1 VVRVKR
7 RNSPHRFG
15 RQSRINEH
23 PREIGE
29 PSQRAVERESP
40 RLPPTIES
48 RQPGYAELHCLSNFS
63 FQRGASS
70 AQELFLRAKQLGYA
84 ALAITDECSLA
95 GIVRALEAAKET
107 GLKLIVGTEVRLE
120 DGVKLIVL
128 ATDHSG
134 YSDICR
140 LITTGRRRSAK
151 GEYRL
156 TRADIEQLGSGVRM
170 LWAPGALANADVTRL
185 GDVAKWIMQ
194 HFAHRAWLVAE
205 LHHGPDDTI
214 ELQRLR
220 ELGARH
226 AIPLVAAGD
235 VHMHVRRRRALQDVM
250 TAIRLRCTVAEAGHA
265 LFPNGERHLRRLVD
279 LQQIY
284 PPELLD
290 ETLRIAEQC
299 QFTLDDLNY
308 EYPHEIVPPEFNG
321 DASAYLRHIT
331 YLGAAQRLS
340 HGVTPAIRATLE
352 KELALIQRKKFEAFF
367 LTVYEIVKWARE
379 QTPPILCQG
388 RGSSANSAVCF
399 CLGITAVNPEKDHL
413 LFERFLSDE
422 RDEPPDIDVD
432 FEHERRE
439 EVIQHIFDTYGR
451 DRAAIAATVICY
463 RHKSAVRD
471 VGRALGLSDDALD
484 QLSAIS
490 TRIPHK
496 HTRDEALRERGFDPD
511 SRLIKQLVA
520 LADELRGFPRHLSQH
535 VGGFVISE
543 QPLHHLVPVEN
554 AAMAE
559 RTIIQWDKD
568 DLETMKLLKVDVLA
582 LGMLTALRK
591 CLDLLHAHGQWRL
604 SYKGDKP
611 SLHDIPQDD
620 DTQVYDMICAADTV
634 GVFQIESRAQMSMLP
649 RLRPERFY
657 DLVVE
662 VAIVRPGPIQGQMV
676 HPYLTRRKNPDAVEY
691 PQSRFERAA
700 QSQDSRVRKVLGR
713 TLGVPIFQEQVM
725 ELLRVTADFT
735 PGEAD
740 QLRRSMAAWRRRGG
754 LEHFEQRIFEGMDNN
769 GYDREFAQ
777 QIFEQIQGFGEYG
790 FPESHA
796 TSFALL
802 AWASSWLKH
811 YHPAAFT
818 CALLNSQP
826 MGFYQPA
833 QLIQDAQQHGV
844 RVLPADVTIS
854 IWDCTLEPS
863 EQAAALGI
871 SHAGGARNPHVPC
884 AYTPVPALR
893 DVQSAFARDASSKVS
908 SSALAL
914 RLGLRQI
921 QGFARATAERVVAA
935 RAIAPLR
942 NVADLTER
950 ARLNTGER
958 ASLANAGALRSLSG
972 HRYRARWDSAGAE
985 LPLPVLT
992 GSAPREAQVTLRAP
1006 SLREDVMTDYATQG
1020 LSLTLHPL
1028 ALIRPA
1034 LSRRR
1039 VVPAR
1044 ATTHTENYGRR
1055 LRCAGLVTV
1064 RQHPG
1069 TAKGVTFVTLE
1080 DETGIVNV
1088 VVWQRLAEKQ
1098 HRVLIES
1105 AVMAVDGKLEA
1116 VDGVHHLIADR
1127 LHDYSALLP
1136 EFSFASRD
1144 FH

>member
-1 VVRVKR
+1 VKQR
-7 RNSPHRFG
+7 SPHRFG

-29 PSQRAVERESP
+29 PSLRAVEREQAPLERSN
-40 RLPPTIES
+40 ES
-48 RQPGYAELHCLSNFS
+48 SQAARNLQRTGCLGGYAELHCLSNFS

-70 AQELFLRAKQLGYA
+70 AIELFLRAKKLGYT

-95 GIVRALEAAKET
+95 GIVRAYEAAKDT
-107 GLKLIVGTEVRLE
+107 GLKLIIGTEVQLQN
-120 DGVKLIVL
+120 GPKLVVL
-128 ATDHSG
+128 AADHTG

-151 GEYRL
+151 GEYQL
-156 TRADIEQLGSGVRM
+156 TRVDAERLGKGVRIV
-170 LWAPGALANADVTRL
+170 WAPGPLAQTAAAALA
-185 GDVAKWIMQ
+185 DVADWLKRY
-194 HFAHRAWLVAE
+194 FAQRAWLAVE
-205 LHHGPDDTI
+205 LHRGPDDST
-214 ELQRLR
+214 ELKRLR
-220 ELGARH
+220 AFGASH
-226 AIPLVAAGD
+226 HLPLVATGD
-235 VHMHVRRRRALQDVM
+235 VHMHVRRRRALQDLM

-265 LFPNGERHLRRLVD
+265 LFPNGERHLRRIEALG
-279 LQQIY
+279 QIY
-284 PPELLD
+284 APDLLA
-290 ETLRIAEQC
+290 ETLRIAAEC
-299 QFTLDDLNY
+299 TFALDDLNY
-308 EYPHEIVPPEFNG
+308 EYPHEIVPREFHG
-321 DASAYLRHIT
+321 DTSAYLRHIT
-331 YLGAAQRLS
+331 YAGAAQRLT
-340 HGVTPAIRATLE
+340 HGITPSIRATLE

-379 QTPPILCQG
+379 QKPPILCQG

-451 DRAAIAATVICY
+451 ERAALAATVICY
-463 RHKSAVRD
+463 RHKSAMRD
-471 VGRALGLSDDALD
+471 VGRALGLADDALD

-490 TRIPHK
+490 SRVPNE
-496 HTRDEALRERGFDPD
+496 HTREEALRERGFDPN

-520 LADELRGFPRHLSQH
+520 LAEELRGFPRHLSQH

-543 QPLHHLVPVEN
+543 RPLHHLVPVEN
-554 AAMAE
+554 AAMPE

-591 CLDLLHAHGQWRL
+591 CLDLLHAHGQWRIP
-604 SYKGDKP
+604 YKSDKP

-620 DTQVYDMICAADTV
+620 DVRVYDMICQADTV

-649 RLRPERFY
+649 RLQPRRFY

-676 HPYLTRRKNPDAVEY
+676 HPYLTRRKNPDQVEY

-700 QSQDSRVRKVLGR
+700 KSQDSRVRDVLGR

-754 LEHFEQRIFEGMDNN
+754 LEHFEQRIFNGMEHN
-769 GYDREFAQ
+769 GYDRAFAQ

-833 QLIQDAQQHGV
+833 QLLQDVQRHGV
-844 RVLPADVTIS
+844 RVLPVDVTIS
-854 IWDCTLEPS
+854 EWNCALENLAPS
-863 EQAAALGI
+863 PQPLPHKG
-871 SHAGGARNPHVPC
+871 GGAQDTS
-884 AYTPVPALR
+884 AQPVPPCSTSALSPQPR
-893 DVQSAFARDASSKVS
+893 
-908 SSALAL
+908 LAL

-921 QGFARATAERVVAA
+921 KGLAEATAQRIVAA
-935 RAIAPLR
+935 RAAAPLR

-950 ARLNTGER
+950 ARLNAGER
-958 ASLANAGALRSLSG
+958 ACLANAGALRSLSG
-972 HRYRARWDSAGAE
+972 HRYRARWDSAGAD
-985 LPLPVLT
+985 LPMPVLA
-992 GSAPREAQVTLRAP
+992 GAAPHEALVALRAP
-1006 SLREDVMTDYATQG
+1006 SLREDVMSDYATQG

-1034 LSRRR
+1034 LARRR

-1044 ATTHTENYGRR
+1044 TTTHKENHGRR
-1055 LRCAGLVTV
+1055 MRCAGLVTV

-1088 VVWQRLAEKQ
+1088 VVWKRLAEKQ

-1105 AVMAVDGKLEA
+1105 AVMAVDGKFEA
-1116 VDGVHHLIADR
+1116 VDGVHHLIAER